1 MSGRENSYE
10 VIKWME
16 YAEND
21 YNLARF
27 ILYGEYSPKPYNTIC
42 NLCQQSAE
50 KAVKALILSFGM
62 TNGLPRSHD
71 IRFLLNQITNILK
84 SEKNIII
91 TDEINLIAATLSEY
105 AVETRYPTDDEITDG
120 EAALCVSY
128 NEKMLLWAKN
138 IIEIQ
143 E

>member
-1 MSGRENSYE
+1 MSGRETSYE
-10 VIKWME
+10 VIKWIE

-21 YNLARF
+21 YKLARF

-71 IRFLLNQITNILK
+71 IRFLLNQITNILR

-91 TDEINLIAATLSEY
+91 T
-105 AVETRYPTDDEITDG
+105 DEITDG
-120 EAALCVSY
+120 EAALCVGY
-128 NEKMLLWAKN
+128 TEKMLLWVKN